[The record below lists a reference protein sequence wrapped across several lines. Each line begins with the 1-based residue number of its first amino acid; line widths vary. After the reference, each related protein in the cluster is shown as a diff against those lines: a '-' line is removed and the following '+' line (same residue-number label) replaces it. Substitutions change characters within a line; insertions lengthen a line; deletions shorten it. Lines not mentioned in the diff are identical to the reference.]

1 SSGFA
6 PVEIDRSRRG
16 RDGELQRRI
25 WRVEEVRT
33 SKELAAEGRR
43 MNHCAYCYV
52 WSIQK
57 GQTSIWTMTVEDG
70 LGETGRWAMLT
81 IEVRKD
87 SRRIV
92 QARGRFN
99 RAATGEE
106 HGILLEWAGANG
118 LEVSVGKW

>member
-1 SSGFA
+1 
-6 PVEIDRSRRG
+6 
-16 RDGELQRRI
+16 
-25 WRVEEVRT
+25 
-33 SKELAAEGRR
+33 
-43 MNHCAYCYV
+43 MNHCVHSYV

-87 SRRIV
+87 LRRIV

-118 LEVSVGKW
+118 LELSLGKW